1 MPEKT
6 RAFSGASAL
15 RDGGAPFS
23 ERGPAEKEGLGVVG
37 RGSGLGG
44 LGGGGGTEL
53 VIALFSYP
61 KLARYVAADYDPTL

>member
-1 MPEKT
+1 
-6 RAFSGASAL
+6 L

-44 LGGGGGTEL
+44 VGGSEL